1 MTKNQ
6 ITIDGLSD
14 FKGTL
19 HEFKNAINILIIDY
33 GENSLISFDAG
44 HNNVDII
51 IEIV

>member
-6 ITIDGLSD
+6 IKVDGLSD

-19 HEFKNAINILIIDY
+19 REFKNAIEILITDY

-51 IEIV
+51 IETI